1 MNLMLEG
8 RTCFV
13 TGASSG
19 IGAGVAR
26 LLALQGARASQQSRG
41 RRKAAGIEWRNTRR
55 RRRGTHHNNG
65 RPHARR
71 RYQPGRH
78 EAVHALGQADIL
90 INAAGAARPTS
101 PDAGDEIWDEAFL
114 LNFTSTRRLTTA
126 LLPGMRRRRWGRV
139 INISGS
145 MSPLAQCRDGGQG
158 ALHLWA
164 KGLSC
169 DIAGD
174 GVTVNTI
181 QPGRI
186 DSEQVRTKL
195 HPTEASRVAFIERNI
210 PIGYFG
216 EPADVANLVA
226 FLASPLARYITGAVI
241 PVDAEECISSRID
254 GRRQSLF
261 PLADAP
267 LTKAKHGFKSEP
279 HQGLRSSPDTLSTR
293 FST

>member
-8 RTCFV
+8 RTCLV

-26 LLALQGARASQQSRG
+26 LLALQGARV
-41 RRKAAGIEWRNTRR
+41 AGI
-55 RRRGTHHNNG
+55 
-65 RPHARR
+65 ARR
-71 RYQPGRH
+71 AEKLQELGGEIRAGDGTELFPITADLTRADDINRAVH
-78 EAVHALGQADIL
+78 EAVGELGPIDIL
-90 INAAGAARPTS
+90 VNGAGAARPTS

-114 LNFTSTRRLTTA
+114 LNFTSIRRLTTA
-126 LLPGMRRRRWGRV
+126 LLPDMRKRRWGRV

-145 MSPLAQCRDGGQG
+145 MEPRSLNAATAAKG

-169 DIAGD
+169 DIAAD

-195 HPTEASRVAFIERNI
+195 HPTEASRQAFIERNI

-241 PVDAEECISSRID
+241 PVDGGMHFFA
-254 GRRQSLF
+254 
-261 PLADAP
+261 
-267 LTKAKHGFKSEP
+267 H
-279 HQGLRSSPDTLSTR
+279 
-293 FST
+293 